1 MLNAEGFQKQTH
13 VNCRVRKVHWSGHF
27 GPSQANVEIKQTS
40 PEGHVFYFNEKKHV
54 IFVGP
59 VLKVTNQT
67 TPYPRQHIAVYTKN
81 YSATQRQAKAAIAFV
96 LKVKLENDFTLE
108 PTDHNPFVHLHR
120 LCKTSFSQPTVRKAR
135 WSGHFGP
142 GQMHNEIE

>member
-1 MLNAEGFQKQTH
+1 MLNAEDFQKQTH
-13 VNCRVRKVHWSGHF
+13 VNCRVRKVYWSGHF
-27 GPSQANVEIKQTS
+27 GPSQANIEIKQTS
-40 PEGHVFYFNEKKHV
+40 PEGHIFYFKEKKHI

-67 TPYPRQHIAVYTKN
+67 TPYPRKHIAVYTKN

-108 PTDHNPFVHLHR
+108 PTLMDHNPFIHR
-120 LCKTSFSQPTVRKAR
+120 LWKTSF
-135 WSGHFGP
+135 F
-142 GQMHNEIE
+142 

>member
-59 VLKVTNQT
+59 VLKVMWI
-67 TPYPRQHIAVYTKN
+67 PIYN
-81 YSATQRQAKAAIAFV
+81 YSYRKFIYVSSSKPRRQNALFPAITHSSTA
-96 LKVKLENDFTLE
+96 
-108 PTDHNPFVHLHR
+108 
-120 LCKTSFSQPTVRKAR
+120 
-135 WSGHFGP
+135 
-142 GQMHNEIE
+142 